1 MRKNTMLLIY
11 IGAYAHKYIGHEI
24 ANWWG
29 WGEAGIEKM
38 TYPSGAGALYNF
50 YSFS

>member
-1 MRKNTMLLIY
+1 MGFKGVR
-11 IGAYAHKYIGHEI
+11 
-24 ANWWG
+24 
-29 WGEAGIEKM
+29 GEAGIEKM

>member
-1 MRKNTMLLIY
+1 MLWE
-11 IGAYAHKYIGHEI
+11 AV
-24 ANWWG
+24 
-29 WGEAGIEKM
+29 EAGIEKM